1 MGYTEKVNIK
11 INKQRGVKELIQDVL
26 KEEELKDRLK
36 ALKKGQATMELEN
49 QEQLVHSMLAHIG
62 SIDSELRDTY
72 IYGSFYEWILE
83 KNLLDHRCLT
93 ELWDYSLNHLLVK
106 GIGEKES
113 DWVFT
118 RSFTSLLVAL
128 ILARDLQ
135 DSFLSKASIADCQTK
150 LLSYVSSEKDVR
162 GYVPGKGWAHSVA
175 HVSDAIDELVKNP
188 KSLKTAYPDML
199 HALWSIYLQP
209 DYVFIHDEDERLLV
223 PIFAM
228 LEQGLEQN
236 EVIHIVQQMPLT
248 LAVLKEKLSEEQY
261 RIVLFNS
268 KTLLKSFLIQTIHQP
283 QYADLHQ
290 SIVTCLNE
298 IF

>member
-1 MGYTEKVNIK
+1 MGYTEKVSIK
-11 INKQRGVKELIQDVL
+11 INKQRGVKQLIQDVL
-26 KEEELKDRLK
+26 KEEELKDRLI
-36 ALKKGQATMELEN
+36 ALKKGQTTMELEN

-72 IYGSFYEWILE
+72 IYSSFYEWILE

-135 DSFLSKASIADCQTK
+135 DNFLPKASIEDCQTK
-150 LLSYVSSEKDVR
+150 LLNYVTSEKDVR

-188 KSLKTAYPDML
+188 KSLKTAYVDLL

-209 DYVFIHDEDERLLV
+209 DYVFIHNEDERLLV

-228 LEQGLEQN
+228 LEQGLNQN
-236 EVIHIVQQMPLT
+236 EVIQLVQQMPFT
-248 LAVLKEKLSEEQY
+248 IAVLKEQLSEEQY

-283 QYADLHQ
+283 RYAVLHQ
-290 SIVTCLNE
+290 SIATCLNE
-298 IF
+298 NF